1 MINNKKNKLVKKPI
15 KINGLTFFEF
25 LNQYGIAGLDF
36 YSKRTNNFV
45 PKFMMF
51 WNGLTVDYIRKNYI
65 SKIKDKTP
73 IF

>member
-1 MINNKKNKLVKKPI
+1 MKKPI

-25 LNQYGIAGLDF
+25 LKQDCIAGLDF

-45 PKFMMF
+45 PKFMLY
-51 WNGLTVDYIRKNYI
+51 WNSLTIPYIRENY
-65 SKIKDKTP
+65 KAVVKDKRP